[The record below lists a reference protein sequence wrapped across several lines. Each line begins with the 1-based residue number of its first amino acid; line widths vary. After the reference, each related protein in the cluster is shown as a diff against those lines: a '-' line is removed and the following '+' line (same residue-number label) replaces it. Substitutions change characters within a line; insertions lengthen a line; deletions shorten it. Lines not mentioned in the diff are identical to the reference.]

1 MENGVQTAIGGRVS
15 GGNDPMSV
23 PGSTPAPGE
32 PSAAVFERPAAVAGA
47 AAGIAAPVA
56 NPGLA
61 LIERMAARDEAALA
75 EFYEQ
80 CVSTVFGLVLRIT
93 RLRTL
98 AEEVVADSFLQVWQ
112 QAARYDPAR
121 GRPLAWVLTIA
132 RSRAIDALRRAD
144 PAETVDDAA
153 SLADQQAQSLSG
165 SHGASGDRDG
175 PQDPLAALDTWQRDS
190 ALHEAMSALAPVQR
204 QVIALA
210 YFRGLS
216 QSEIAAHLA
225 MPLGTVKS
233 HVRFALQA
241 LRGLLGAPGAADA
254 ERGDE

>member
-1 MENGVQTAIGGRVS
+1 
-15 GGNDPMSV
+15 MSV
-23 PGSTPAPGE
+23 PRSTPAPGE
-32 PSAAVFERPAAVAGA
+32 PSAPAFERPAAVAGA
-47 AAGIAAPVA
+47 TAAATAAAAAIAAPTA
-56 NPGLA
+56 DPGLA

-75 EFYEQ
+75 EFHEQ
-80 CVSTVFGLVLRIT
+80 CVTTVFGLVLRIT

-144 PAETVDDAA
+144 PAETVDDAV
-153 SLADQQAQSLSG
+153 SLADQRAQSLTPF
-165 SHGASGDRDG
+165 GDRDG
-175 PQDPLAALDTWQRDS
+175 PQDPLMALDTWQRDS
-190 ALHEAMSALAPVQR
+190 ALHRAMATLAPVQR
-204 QVIALA
+204 QVIALG

-233 HVRFALQA
+233 HVRFALQT
-241 LRGLLGAPGAADA
+241 LRRELGVPDAADA
-254 ERGDE
+254 ERGSE